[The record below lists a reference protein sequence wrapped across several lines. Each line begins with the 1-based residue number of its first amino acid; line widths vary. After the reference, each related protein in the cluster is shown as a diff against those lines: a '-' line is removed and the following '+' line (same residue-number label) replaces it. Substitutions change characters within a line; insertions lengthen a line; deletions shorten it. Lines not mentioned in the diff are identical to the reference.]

1 MLKKKLKIHMDIG
14 IFDSGSGGLTVLK
27 EIVRVAPN
35 NRFIYLADSANMPYG
50 NKTRDE
56 ILSYGDLKMKW
67 MKALGVDLVSIAC
80 NTTDSVI
87 YNSIDR
93 YSGLFKKGIVN
104 IIFPTVKGIVENHKV
119 KRVGIIAT
127 EATANSKA
135 FDKAFQE
142 ISNVATLSVPCQE
155 LVPLIES
162 QNFDYNTCYNLLL
175 KYIKPLVDFGIDSL
189 IYGCTHYQLI
199 SHVIS
204 DTLSHYNVNVKLFD
218 PATFVAEEISKLDL
232 EESKFSI
239 EFYITDA
246 KAKSQ
251 LKDRVE
257 QLFGFKPEINITK
270 LC

>member
-1 MLKKKLKIHMDIG
+1 MLKRKLKVNMDVG

-27 EIVRVAPN
+27 EIVKVAPN

-56 ILSYGDLKMKW
+56 ILSYGDLKIRW
-67 MKALGVDLVSIAC
+67 MKEMGIDLLSIAC

-87 YNSIDR
+87 YDEAHQ
-93 YSGLFKKGIVN
+93 YKDLFKRGIVH
-104 IIFPTVKGIVENHKV
+104 IIYPTVKAIVEKYKV
-119 KRVGIIAT
+119 KKVGIIAT

-135 FDKAFQE
+135 FDKAFE
-142 ISNVATLSVPCQE
+142 KISNVETMSVPCPQ

-162 QNFDYNTCYNLLL
+162 QQYDYDLAYNLLL
-175 KYIKPLVDFGIDSL
+175 SYIKPLVDFGIDSL
-189 IYGCTHYQLI
+189 IYGCTHYKL
-199 SHVIS
+199 
-204 DTLSHYNVNVKLFD
+204 LSHIVNDVLLHYNIKINLFD
-218 PATFVAEEISKLDL
+218 PATFVAEEISKLSL

-239 EFYITDA
+239 EFYTTDD
-246 KAKSQ
+246 KAKERLSNI
-251 LKDRVE
+251 VE